1 MFGPLIAQDMEGR
14 EMDDSR
20 NTVLSFDATAA
31 DKELI
36 RLEAA
41 ARSLTSA
48 LGGLHQ
54 HGVSLGSS
62 ADVVK
67 AGAVQDAIRAR
78 VAAFPECVSVGY
90 FATIWEQY
98 KAAMRR
104 YSANISPDSFTF
116 NGPKVQ
122 VSEAAKAK
130 IKAKYTVYATDE
142 QEALLQRLQ
151 SVADEINA
159 IGETL
164 RRSHSSVFSVVGPR
178 PSLIEFRGGKAVVS
192 KQTLQFVRVLPSPEE
207 ETKAILQEFSFLTA

>member
-1 MFGPLIAQDMEGR
+1 
-14 EMDDSR
+14 MDDSR
-20 NTVLSFDATAA
+20 NTVLFYDGTAA

-41 ARSLTSA
+41 ARALTSA
-48 LGGLHQ
+48 LGVLHQ
-54 HGVSLGSS
+54 HGVSLGRS

-67 AGAVQDAIRAR
+67 AVAVQDAIRAR

-104 YSANISPDSFTF
+104 YSSNISADSFTF
-116 NGPKVQ
+116 TADKVK
-122 VSEAAKAK
+122 VSAEAKQR

-142 QEALLQRLQ
+142 QEALLERLQ
-151 SVADEINA
+151 SVADEINS
-159 IGETL
+159 ITETL

-178 PSLIEFRGGKAVVS
+178 PSLIEFRGGKAQVS

-207 ETKAILQEFSFLTA
+207 EKQQILREFDFLTA